1 MNSNR
6 ILIVEDDFA
15 IRSLLSTLLA
25 RERIAFETAADG
37 DEGLR
42 LLGNGTWSL
51 LLLDLMLPRRS
62 GFEILD
68 WIGEQP
74 QERRPTVVVMTAY
87 SEELFKRR
95 VDPSL
100 VTAVLRKPF
109 DLRELMNT
117 VHSIGRRPTPD
128 AADRHFEFSA
138 VAGSDG
144 GNGNGSSR
152 HES

>member
-6 ILIVEDDFA
+6 ILIVEDDYA

-68 WIGEQP
+68 WIGGQP

-87 SEELFKRR
+87 SDELFRR
-95 VDPSL
+95 LVDPSL

-109 DLRELMNT
+109 DIRELMST
-117 VHSIGRRPTPD
+117 VHGIARPAPH
-128 AADRHFEFSA
+128 AAERHVEFSA
-138 VAGSDG
+138 LVGSYG
-144 GNGNGSSR
+144 GNGNGSSS